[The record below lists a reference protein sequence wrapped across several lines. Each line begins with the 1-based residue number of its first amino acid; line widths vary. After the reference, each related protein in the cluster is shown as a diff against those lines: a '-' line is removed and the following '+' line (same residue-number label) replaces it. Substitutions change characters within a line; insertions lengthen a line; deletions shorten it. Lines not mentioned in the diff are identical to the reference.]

1 MTNDISLMKGEE
13 TESST
18 RKRLIDENL
27 TIMGWMKDL
36 DWFEEY
42 AVTGISSPSGDGRVD
57 YLLTDENGMPLAI
70 VEAKRTSVNV
80 EAGREQAKEYADCIE
95 EMFHVRPVIF
105 LTNGYETHILT
116 DSKAPERKV
125 SGIFSRKD
133 LKVIQNTISK
143 KRSLSNPDIDE
154 SIVNRRYQKD
164 AIEAVCKA
172 FEEGRRSVLLEMA
185 TGSGKTRTAVALTKV
200 LIKQNWVVNVLF
212 LVDRDKLG
220 RQAFAAFNENY
231 SDLPCTNATDK
242 GRFDKDARC
251 VVCSYQT
258 MKNLIDQTKGSRGE
272 AVFSP
277 GHFDLIIFDECHR
290 SLYNV
295 YHEIKDYFDGLVVGM
310 TATPRD
316 DIGRDTYAE
325 FGCYDG
331 YPTYS
336 YDMARGVRGGYLV
349 DYKSVITKLKILRD
363 GIKYSELSDEGK
375 QEYEMEFALPDGTIP
390 EAIDSSKID
399 RTVFNRDTI
408 ANALAILM
416 TQGLTV
422 NNGSMIGKT
431 IIFARSHK
439 HAEKIKRV
447 FDEEYPSLS
456 GWCQI
461 IDTHIKDSDT
471 LLDEFEDEEK
481 MPRIAISEDMLD
493 TGVDVR
499 SILNLVFLKPVFSK
513 TKFLQMIGRGTR
525 TCPGLM
531 DGHDKDIFYI
541 FDFCD
546 NFDFFDISPNG
557 TEGKTTLSIQGRI
570 FEARAAIIAEINRG
584 FRGEEIDG
592 MREDIVEDCL
602 QSVRAINTKGFIG
615 RNHLE
620 YIERYSRNESYAVL
634 NDDGVMSMRGEL
646 CPLILPSGE
655 HELTLQFDLEMYR
668 CILCALKGDNASR
681 YHASIKMKADVLSR
695 MGNIPEVQRN
705 MPVIERIREPEYL
718 EGCGPVKLDEIR
730 RMLRGLI
737 PYIPKEERRIID
749 TNFKDRIMN
758 QEIRDSDS
766 KLTGNI
772 RYREKMERYLRDNAQ
787 EPVIMK
793 LRTNE
798 PLNSD
803 DIAELERIMW
813 ADVGTKEEYVEDCG
827 EASLGVLIRSIVGLD
842 PQAVR
847 KVFAKYLNDVVLN
860 DEQEYFVGVVVDYV
874 VRNGTMMDMNV
885 LKGSPFSDKGSF
897 SDLFTEPVWDKI
909 IGAIQEINTNAAV

>member
-1 MTNDISLMKGEE
+1 MNDVSLMKGEE

-27 TIMGWMKDL
+27 TIMGWVKDL

-42 AVTGISSPSGDGRVD
+42 AVTGISSPSGEGRID
-57 YLLTDENGMPLAI
+57 YLLTDENEMPLAI
-70 VEAKRTSVNV
+70 VEAKRTSVDV
-80 EAGREQAKEYADCIE
+80 ETGREQAKEYADCIE
-95 EMFHVRPVIF
+95 KKFHVRPIIF

-116 DSKAPERKV
+116 DGETPERKV
-125 SGIFSRKD
+125 SGIFSRED
-133 LKVIQNTISK
+133 LEDIQNMISM
-143 KRSLSNPDIDE
+143 RESLSNPRIDE

-200 LIKQNWVVNVLF
+200 LIEHKWVKNVLF

-231 SDLPCTNATDK
+231 SNLPCTNATDK
-242 GRFDKDARC
+242 GRFDKNARC

-258 MKNLIDQTKGSRGE
+258 MKNLIDRTKGNRGE
-272 AVFSP
+272 LVFSP

-316 DIGRDTYAE
+316 DIGRDTYDE

-349 DYKSVITKLKILRD
+349 DYKSVITNLKILRE
-363 GIKYSELSDEGK
+363 GIKYSDLSETEK

-390 EAIDSSKID
+390 DVIDSSKID

-408 ANALAILM
+408 AEALAILM
-416 TQGLTV
+416 AQGLTV
-422 NNGSMIGKT
+422 DNGSMIGKT
-431 IIFARSHK
+431 IIFARNHK

-447 FDEEYPSLS
+447 FDEENPLLS
-456 GWCQI
+456 EWCQI
-461 IDTHIKDSDT
+461 IDNHIKNSDT

-499 SILNLVFLKPVFSK
+499 SILNLVFLRPVYSK

-541 FDFCD
+541 FDFCG
-546 NFDFFDISPNG
+546 NFDYFDMNPNG
-557 TEGKTTLSIQGRI
+557 TEGRSTLSIQGRI
-570 FEARAAIIAEINRG
+570 FEARAAIVAEIHRG
-584 FRGEEIDG
+584 SHGGDIDELRVG
-592 MREDIVEDCL
+592 IVEECL
-602 QSVRAINTKGFIG
+602 KSVRAINTEGFIA
-615 RNHLE
+615 RKHRKSLE
-620 YIERYSRNESYAVL
+620 KYSREESYATL
-634 NDDGVMSMRGEL
+634 NNQDVVSMRGEL

-668 CILCALKGDNASR
+668 CILCALNGEDASR

-695 MGNIPEVQRN
+695 LGNIPEVQRN
-705 MPVIERIREPEYL
+705 MPLIQHMREPEYL
-718 EGCGPVKLDEIR
+718 KGCGPVELDEIR
-730 RMLRGLI
+730 RLIRGLI
-737 PYIPKEERRIID
+737 PYIPKEEKRIID
-749 TNFKDRIMN
+749 TNFKDRIIN
-758 QEIRDSDS
+758 QEIRDSDP
-766 KLTGNI
+766 KHTGNI

-793 LRTNE
+793 LKTNE
-798 PLNSD
+798 PLDSD

-827 EASLGVLIRSIVGLD
+827 AASLGVFIRSIVGLD
-842 PQAVR
+842 KQAVR

-860 DEQEYFVGVVVDYV
+860 DEQEYFLGVVVDYV
-874 VRNGTMMDMNV
+874 SRNGTMMDMNV
-885 LKGSPFSDKGSF
+885 LKESPFSDKGSF

-909 IGAIQEINTNAAV
+909 VGAIHEINTNAIV